1 MVDCGGYS
9 EERRCFIREVISI
22 LGQERWTAII
32 ERDDGGV
39 AVILGVAE
47 KIPSLVEKTKS
58 FLQKIWKERDTLM
71 NLANV
76 NQSN

>member
-47 KIPSLVEKTKS
+47 KIPSLVEK
-58 FLQKIWKERDTLM
+58 
-71 NLANV
+71 N
-76 NQSN
+76 